1 MEFVTYIDDVVY
13 DNPQGW
19 EGIDTVLKREREF
32 DGILA
37 YYDATVTFYGAAYE
51 YLLEL
56 KNQGFCNKA
65 EMVVIRTD
73 GYSPKK
79 VAQGTIFVADCEFR
93 AASKSV
99 LCKIKDSTFYAKINS
114 NKGIKTVPSGNLSK
128 GGATITAAQAY
139 DVLMYALDG
148 TTPIKTIYS
157 IRVYEAFRWFVSFM
171 TNDTIAFRSDSFD
184 YGGEYE
190 GLAITCGAKLS
201 APLISVYN
209 TSNPPLPAFSFEQ
222 LYKEVKKKIPICFVI
237 ENPFTDPV
245 FRLETIDYL
254 DGNVSTVE
262 FPEVEDIL
270 TKFDTQRLYSDIKVG
285 STTTLDSIFLAFP
298 EGINFAGFKQEEFF
312 TVGDCSIK
320 NTLDLVSDW
329 IISSNV
335 IEAAL
340 INNDTAYDGQ
350 LVLLDTIVTNAAAH
364 DGRSTNTDFLDVGI
378 FYYNALLANF
388 NTLNRNNGGFPSSI
402 AVNSNDGV
410 SGTFQAIPSATVSLS
425 GGISLQNVFDAETFD
440 NGGNYNTTRRIFI
453 APSTN
458 VYKFEAQHV
467 FRVNTLVA
475 PPFGAKSINVI
486 LGIKVYNAL
495 SVQTQSIILDL
506 LTVFTTGLFTI
517 TGDKAIIM
525 NQGDYAECIIEFRP
539 SFSST
544 YTAQILVPNTYFRST
559 TNGNTSGIINTVD
572 SDDYAV
578 ETHEFTSPLTSDE
591 FDTMLDNPI
600 DSFIFWHDDKLIR
613 VGQLEEAKYNYA
625 TSIGSFKIVTKKS
638 NQNEF

>member
-1 MEFVTYIDDVVY
+1 MEFVTYIDGIVY

-51 YLLEL
+51 YLLDL

-65 EMVVIRTD
+65 EMIVIRTD
-73 GYSPKK
+73 GYTPKK

-93 AASKSV
+93 AAFKSV

-128 GGATITAAQAY
+128 AGDTITAAQAY

-171 TNDTIAFRSDSFD
+171 TNDTISFRSDSFD

-254 DGNVSTVE
+254 DGNISSVQFTDLD
-262 FPEVEDIL
+262 DIL

-285 STTTLDSIFLAFP
+285 STTVNNSTFLAFP

-312 TVGDCSIK
+312 TVGECSIK

-329 IISSNV
+329 IISSNI

-340 INNDTAYDGQ
+340 GGDTDYNSD
-350 LVLLDTIVTNAAAH
+350 LILLDTIVTDPSVH

-410 SGTFQAIPSATVSLS
+410 SGTFQAIPSATVSFS
-425 GGISLQNVFDAETFD
+425 GGISLQNVFNAETYD
-440 NGGNYNTTRRIFI
+440 NGGNYNTASQRFT

-458 VYKFEAQHV
+458 VYKFEAQEV
-467 FRVNTLVA
+467 YRINTLVA
-475 PPFGAKSINVI
+475 PPFGVKSINVI
-486 LGIKVYNAL
+486 LLINVYNAL
-495 SVQTQSIILDL
+495 NVLTQTNRLDL
-506 LTVFTTGLFTI
+506 QSVFTTGLYTI
-517 TGDKAIIM
+517 TGNKAIIM

-539 SFSST
+539 SFYST
-544 YTAQILVPNTYFRST
+544 YTAQILVPNTYFRSDS
-559 TNGNTSGIINTVD
+559 NGNTSGIINTVD

-578 ETHEFTSPLTSDE
+578 EIHEFSSPLTSDE

-600 DSFIFWHDDKLIR
+600 DSFIFWHNDKLIR
-613 VGQLEEAKYNYA
+613 AGQLEEAKYNYA

>member
-1 MEFVTYIDDVVY
+1 MEFVTYIDGIVY

-51 YLLEL
+51 YLLDL

-65 EMVVIRTD
+65 EMIVIRTD
-73 GYSPKK
+73 GYTPKK

-93 AASKSV
+93 AAFKSV

-128 GGATITAAQAY
+128 SGGTITAAQAY

-171 TNDTIAFRSDSFD
+171 TNDTISFRSDSFD

-254 DGNVSTVE
+254 DGNISSVQFTDLD
-262 FPEVEDIL
+262 DIL

-285 STTTLDSIFLAFP
+285 STTVNNSTFLAFP

-312 TVGDCSIK
+312 TVGECSIK

-329 IISSNV
+329 IISSNI

-340 INNDTAYDGQ
+340 GGDTDYNSD
-350 LVLLDTIVTNAAAH
+350 LILLDTIVTDPSVH

-410 SGTFQAIPSATVSLS
+410 SGTFQAIPSATVSFS
-425 GGISLQNVFDAETFD
+425 GGISLQNVFNAETYD
-440 NGGNYNTTRRIFI
+440 NGGNYNTASQRFT

-458 VYKFEAQHV
+458 VYKFEAQEV
-467 FRVNTLVA
+467 YRINTLVA
-475 PPFGAKSINVI
+475 PPFGVKSINVI
-486 LGIKVYNAL
+486 LLINVYNAL
-495 SVQTQSIILDL
+495 NVLTQTNRLDL
-506 LTVFTTGLFTI
+506 QSVFTTGLYTI
-517 TGDKAIIM
+517 TGNKAIIM

-539 SFSST
+539 SFYST
-544 YTAQILVPNTYFRST
+544 YTAQILVPNTYFRSDS
-559 TNGNTSGIINTVD
+559 NGNTSGIINTVD

-578 ETHEFTSPLTSDE
+578 EIHEFSSPLTSDE

-600 DSFIFWHDDKLIR
+600 DSFIFWHNDKLIR
-613 VGQLEEAKYNYA
+613 AGQLEEAKYNYA